1 MSPVELC
8 WNITSYVSI
17 IVQLIVAGICL
28 GIFVSPYMPGGSKAV
43 KAGAVYGV
51 VMTVL
56 YIMPPRI
63 DNILAY
69 LIGTSAAF
77 AVMCAEDRRNINQKV
92 FLSVT
97 FFSLRWL
104 SASMA
109 GIMDRFFD
117 VVLFNPGLAA
127 RAWLHYGLYA
137 AVRILSILFSFLLLL
152 LSVKAVNRAYE
163 SKDRYMERRE
173 LVMLSVPSLSGIAGY
188 AVFHFYQIKS
198 ETTGFYDAL
207 CFLYYLV
214 SVMAVLVITIIFQNW
229 KTSQE
234 EQSGHELLESQINTI
249 KTHIRE
255 IEKLY
260 GDIRSLRH
268 DMGNH
273 IQMIERLMETGNS
286 AEASAYLGRLKK
298 EWKEL
303 TPEIRTGNPVTD
315 MILLEKKKE
324 AGMRGIRFECDF
336 RYPENTKLDAFD
348 VSVILY
354 NALNNCM
361 ESVNGEKPYIR
372 IQAFRKNSIFM
383 LIISNSFEGKLPI
396 NPTDGFPYTTKKSGG
411 HGIGLKNMDS
421 VAGRYFGTMS
431 YEVKDDVF
439 CLTIMLQGKT

>member
-1 MSPVELC
+1 MNPVELC
-8 WNITSYVSI
+8 WNTTSYVSI
-17 IVQLIVAGICL
+17 IVQFIVAGICL

-77 AVMCAEDRRNINQKV
+77 AVMCVEDRRNINQKI
-92 FLSVT
+92 FLSVN

-104 SASMA
+104 SVSMA
-109 GIMDRFFD
+109 GIIDHFFD
-117 VVLFNPGLAA
+117 IVLLNPEIAA
-127 RAWLHYGLYA
+127 KVWLQYVLYV
-137 AVRILSILFSFLLLL
+137 AVRILGILFSFLFLL
-152 LSVKAVNRAYE
+152 LSVRAVNRAYE

-173 LVMLSVPSLSGIAGY
+173 FVMLTVPSLSGIAGY
-188 AVFHFYQIKS
+188 AIFHFYQVKS
-198 ETTGFYDAL
+198 EMTGFYDVL
-207 CFLYYLV
+207 CFLYYLI
-214 SVMAVLVITIIFQNW
+214 SVMAILVTVIIFQNW

-249 KTHIRE
+249 KTHIGE

-273 IQMIERLMETGNS
+273 IQMIERLMGTENT

-298 EWKEL
+298 EWQEL
-303 TPEIRTGNPVTD
+303 TPEIRTGNPVSD

-372 IQAFRKNSIFM
+372 IQAFRKNSVFM
-383 LIISNSFEGKLPI
+383 LIISNSFEGRLFT
-396 NPTDGFPYTTKKSGG
+396 NPADGLPYTTKKGSG
-411 HGIGLKNMDS
+411 HGIGLKNMLR
-421 VAGRYFGTMS
+421 VAKKYMGDLSFEQNGN
-431 YEVKDDVF
+431 EVMVG
-439 CLTIMLQGKT
+439 IMLQVA

>member
-1 MSPVELC
+1 MSLVELC

-17 IVQLIVAGICL
+17 IVQLGVAGICF
-28 GIFVSPYMPGGSKAV
+28 GIFVSPYMLGRSKAI
-43 KAGAVYGV
+43 KAGTVYGV
-51 VMTVL
+51 VMMVL

-69 LIGTSAAF
+69 FIGTLAAF
-77 AVMCAEDRRNINQKV
+77 AVMCVEDRRNINQKI

-104 SASMA
+104 SASMT

-117 VVLFNPGLAA
+117 IVLFNPGLTA
-127 RAWLHYGLYA
+127 RAWLHYGLYV

-163 SKDRYMERRE
+163 SRDRYMEKRE

-207 CFLYYLV
+207 CFLYYLI
-214 SVMAVLVITIIFQNW
+214 SVMAVLAITIIFQKW

-234 EQSGHELLESQINTI
+234 EQAGHELLESQTNAI
-249 KTHIRE
+249 KTHIGE

-260 GDIRSLRH
+260 GDIHSLRH

-273 IQMIERLMETGNS
+273 IQMIERLMGTGNT
-286 AEASAYLGRLKK
+286 AEASAYLGRLKT
-298 EWKEL
+298 EWQEL

-324 AGMRGIRFECDF
+324 ARMRGIRFECDF

-348 VSVILY
+348 VSVLLY

-361 ESVNGEKPYIR
+361 ESVNGKNPYIR

-383 LIISNSFEGKLPI
+383 LIISNSFEGRIPI
-396 NPTDGFPYTTKKSGG
+396 NPAGGLPYTTKKGDG
-411 HGIGLKNMDS
+411 HGIGLKNMQG
-421 VAGRYFGTMS
+421 VAKKYMGDLSFEQNGN
-431 YEVKDDVF
+431 EVTVG
-439 CLTIMLQGKT
+439 IMLQIA

>member
-1 MSPVELC
+1 MNPVELC
-8 WNITSYVSI
+8 WNTTSYVSI
-17 IVQLIVAGICL
+17 IVQFIVAGICL
-28 GIFVSPYMPGGSKAV
+28 GIFVSPYMPGRSKAV
-43 KAGAVYGV
+43 KAGAVYSV

-63 DNILAY
+63 DNILAFF
-69 LIGTSAAF
+69 IGTLAAF
-77 AVMCAEDRRNINQKV
+77 AVMCAEDRRNISQKI
-92 FLSVT
+92 FLSVN

-104 SASMA
+104 SVSMA
-109 GIMDRFFD
+109 GIIDHFFD
-117 VVLFNPGLAA
+117 IVLLNPEIAA
-127 RAWLHYGLYA
+127 KVWLQYVLYV
-137 AVRILSILFSFLLLL
+137 AVRILGILFSFLFLL
-152 LSVKAVNRAYE
+152 LSVRAVNRAYE
-163 SKDRYMERRE
+163 SKDRYVERRE
-173 LVMLSVPSLSGIAGY
+173 FVMLTVPSLSGIAGY
-188 AVFHFYQIKS
+188 AIFHFYQVKS
-198 ETTGFYDAL
+198 EMTGFYDVL
-207 CFLYYLV
+207 CFLYYLI
-214 SVMAVLVITIIFQNW
+214 SVMAILVTVIIFQNW

-249 KTHIRE
+249 KTHIGE

-273 IQMIERLMETGNS
+273 IQMIERLMGTENT

-298 EWKEL
+298 EWQEL
-303 TPEIRTGNPVTD
+303 TPEIRTGNPVSD

-372 IQAFRKNSIFM
+372 IQAFRKNSVFM
-383 LIISNSFEGKLPI
+383 LIISNSFEGRLFT
-396 NPTDGFPYTTKKSGG
+396 NPADGLPYTTKKGSG
-411 HGIGLKNMDS
+411 HGIGLKNMLR
-421 VAGRYFGTMS
+421 VAKKYMGDLSFEQNGN
-431 YEVKDDVF
+431 EVMVG
-439 CLTIMLQGKT
+439 IMLQVA

>member
-17 IVQLIVAGICL
+17 IVQLVATGICL
-28 GIFVSPYMPGGSKAV
+28 GIFVSPYMPGRSKAI

-56 YIMPPRI
+56 YIMPPQI

-69 LIGTSAAF
+69 FIGTLASF
-77 AVMCAEDRRNINQKV
+77 AVMCAEDRRNINQKI

-97 FFSLRWL
+97 FFSLRWF
-104 SASMA
+104 STSMA
-109 GIMDRFFD
+109 EIIDHFFD
-117 VVLFNPGLAA
+117 IVLLNPEIAVLG
-127 RAWLHYGLYA
+127 WLHYGLYVA
-137 AVRILSILFSFLLLL
+137 IRILGILFSFLLLL
-152 LSVKAVNRAYE
+152 LSAQAVNRAYE
-163 SKDRYMERRE
+163 SKGRYMERRE
-173 LVMLSVPSLSGIAGY
+173 LVMLTVPSLSGVAGY
-188 AVFHFYQIKS
+188 AIFHFYQVQF
-198 ETTGFYDAL
+198 EMTGFYDVL
-207 CFLYYLV
+207 CFLYYLI
-214 SVMAVLVITIIFQNW
+214 SVIAVLVITVIFQNW

-249 KTHIRE
+249 KTHIGE

-273 IQMIERLMETGNS
+273 IQMIEHLMGSGNT
-286 AEASAYLGRLKK
+286 AEASAYLERLKI
-298 EWKEL
+298 EWQEL
-303 TPEIRTGNPVTD
+303 TPEIRTGNPITD

-324 AGMRGIRFECDF
+324 AEMRGIRFESDF

-372 IQAFRKNSIFM
+372 IQAFLKNSVFM
-383 LIISNSFEGKLPI
+383 LIVSNSFEGKLLT
-396 NPTDGFPYTTKKSGG
+396 NPADGLPYTTKKDGG
-411 HGIGLKNMDS
+411 HGIGLKNMLR
-421 VAGRYFGTMS
+421 VAKKYMGDLSFEQNGN
-431 YEVKDDVF
+431 EVTVG
-439 CLTIMLQGKT
+439 IMLQVA

>member
-1 MSPVELC
+1 MNPVELC

-17 IVQLIVAGICL
+17 IVQFIVAGICL
-28 GIFVSPYMPGGSKAV
+28 GIFVSPYMPGRSKAV
-43 KAGAVYGV
+43 KAGAVYSV

-63 DNILAY
+63 DNILAFF
-69 LIGTSAAF
+69 IGTLAAF
-77 AVMCAEDRRNINQKV
+77 AVMCAEDRRNINQKI
-92 FLSVT
+92 FLSVN

-104 SASMA
+104 SVSMA
-109 GIMDRFFD
+109 GIIDHFFD
-117 VVLFNPGLAA
+117 IVHLNPEIAAKVWLQYVL
-127 RAWLHYGLYA
+127 YV
-137 AVRILSILFSFLLLL
+137 AVRILGILFSFLFLL
-152 LSVKAVNRAYE
+152 LSVRAVNRAYE

-173 LVMLSVPSLSGIAGY
+173 LVMLTVPSLSGIAGY
-188 AVFHFYQIKS
+188 AIFHFYQVKS
-198 ETTGFYDAL
+198 EMTGFYDVL
-207 CFLYYLV
+207 CFLYYLI
-214 SVMAVLVITIIFQNW
+214 SVMAILVTVIIFQNW

-249 KTHIRE
+249 KTHIGE

-273 IQMIERLMETGNS
+273 IQMIEHLMGTENTAG
-286 AEASAYLGRLKK
+286 ASAYLGRLKK
-298 EWKEL
+298 EWQEL

-372 IQAFRKNSIFM
+372 IQTFRKNSIFM
-383 LIISNSFEGKLPI
+383 LIISNSFEGRLLT
-396 NPTDGFPYTTKKSGG
+396 NPADGLPYTTKKGGG
-411 HGIGLKNMDS
+411 HGIGLKNMLR
-421 VAGRYFGTMS
+421 VAKKYMGDLSFEQNGN
-431 YEVKDDVF
+431 EVTVG
-439 CLTIMLQGKT
+439 IMLQVA

>member
-17 IVQLIVAGICL
+17 IVQLVATGICL
-28 GIFVSPYMPGGSKAV
+28 GIFVSPYMPGRSKAI

-56 YIMPPRI
+56 YIMPPQI

-69 LIGTSAAF
+69 FIGTLASF
-77 AVMCAEDRRNINQKV
+77 AVMCAEDRRNINQKI

-104 SASMA
+104 STSMA
-109 GIMDRFFD
+109 EIIDHFFD
-117 VVLFNPGLAA
+117 IVLLNPEIAA
-127 RAWLHYGLYA
+127 LGWLHYGLYVA
-137 AVRILSILFSFLLLL
+137 IRILGILFSFLLLL
-152 LSVKAVNRAYE
+152 LSAQAVNRAYE
-163 SKDRYMERRE
+163 SKGRYMERRE
-173 LVMLSVPSLSGIAGY
+173 LVMLTVPSLSGVAGY
-188 AVFHFYQIKS
+188 AIFHFYQVQF
-198 ETTGFYDAL
+198 EMTGFYDVL
-207 CFLYYLV
+207 CFLYYLI
-214 SVMAVLVITIIFQNW
+214 SVIAVLVITVIFQNW

-249 KTHIRE
+249 KTHIGE

-273 IQMIERLMETGNS
+273 IQMIEHLMGSGNT
-286 AEASAYLGRLKK
+286 AEASAYLERLKI
-298 EWKEL
+298 EWQEL
-303 TPEIRTGNPVTD
+303 TPEIRTGNPITD

-324 AGMRGIRFECDF
+324 AEMCGIRFESDF

-372 IQAFRKNSIFM
+372 IQAFLKNSVFM
-383 LIISNSFEGKLPI
+383 LIVSNSFEGKLLT
-396 NPTDGFPYTTKKSGG
+396 NPADGLPYTTKKDGG
-411 HGIGLKNMDS
+411 HGIGLKNMLR
-421 VAGRYFGTMS
+421 VAKKYMGDLSFEQNGN
-431 YEVKDDVF
+431 EVTVG
-439 CLTIMLQGKT
+439 IMLQVA

>member
-17 IVQLIVAGICL
+17 IVQLVATGICL
-28 GIFVSPYMPGGSKAV
+28 GIFVSPYMPDRSKAI

-56 YIMPPRI
+56 YIMPPQI

-69 LIGTSAAF
+69 FIGTLASF

-104 SASMA
+104 STSMA
-109 GIMDRFFD
+109 EIIDHFFD
-117 VVLFNPGLAA
+117 IVLLNPEIAA
-127 RAWLHYGLYA
+127 LGWLYYGLYVA
-137 AVRILSILFSFLLLL
+137 IRILGILFSFLLLL
-152 LSVKAVNRAYE
+152 LSAQAVNRAYE
-163 SKDRYMERRE
+163 SKGRYMERRE
-173 LVMLSVPSLSGIAGY
+173 LVMLTVPSLSGVAGY
-188 AVFHFYQIKS
+188 AIFHFYQVQF
-198 ETTGFYDAL
+198 EMTGFYDVL
-207 CFLYYLV
+207 CFLYYLI
-214 SVMAVLVITIIFQNW
+214 SVIAVLVITVIFQNW

-249 KTHIRE
+249 KTHIGE

-273 IQMIERLMETGNS
+273 IQMIEHLMGSGNT
-286 AEASAYLGRLKK
+286 AEASAYLERLKI
-298 EWKEL
+298 EWQEL
-303 TPEIRTGNPVTD
+303 TPEIRTGNPITD

-324 AGMRGIRFECDF
+324 AEMRGIRFESDF

-372 IQAFRKNSIFM
+372 IQAFLKNSVFM
-383 LIISNSFEGKLPI
+383 LIVSNSFEGKLLT
-396 NPTDGFPYTTKKSGG
+396 NPADGLPYTTKKDGG
-411 HGIGLKNMDS
+411 HGIGLKNMLR
-421 VAGRYFGTMS
+421 VAKKYMGDLSFEQNGN
-431 YEVKDDVF
+431 EVTVG
-439 CLTIMLQGKT
+439 IMLQVA

>member
-8 WNITSYVSI
+8 WDITSYVSI
-17 IVQLIVAGICL
+17 IVQLVVGGICL
-28 GIFVSPYMPGGSKAV
+28 GIFVSPYMPGRSKAV
-43 KAGAVYGV
+43 KAGAAYGV

-69 LIGTSAAF
+69 FIGTLAAF
-77 AVMCAEDRRNINQKV
+77 AVMCAEDKRNINQKI

-109 GIMDRFFD
+109 GIIDRFFD
-117 VVLFNPGLAA
+117 IVLFNPGLAA
-127 RAWLHYGLYA
+127 KAWLHYGLYV
-137 AVRILSILFSFLLLL
+137 AVRIMGILFSFLLLL
-152 LSVKAVNRAYE
+152 LSVQAVNRAYE
-163 SKDRYMERRE
+163 SKGRYMERRE
-173 LVMLSVPSLSGIAGY
+173 LLMLAVPSLAGAAGY
-188 AVFHFYQIKS
+188 AIFHFYQVQFEMI
-198 ETTGFYDAL
+198 GFYDAL
-207 CFLYYLV
+207 CFLYYLI
-214 SVMAVLVITIIFQNW
+214 SVIAVLVITVIFQNW

-249 KTHIRE
+249 KTHIGE

-260 GDIRSLRH
+260 GNIRSLRH

-273 IQMIERLMETGNS
+273 IQMTEHLMESGNT
-286 AEASAYLGRLKK
+286 AEASAYLERLKI
-298 EWKEL
+298 EWQEL
-303 TPEIRTGNPVTD
+303 APEIRTGNPVTD

-324 AGMRGIRFECDF
+324 AGMRGIRFESDF

-372 IQAFRKNSIFM
+372 IQAFRKDSIFM

-396 NPTDGFPYTTKKSGG
+396 SPADGLPYTTKKGGG
-411 HGIGLKNMDS
+411 HGIGLKNMLR
-421 VAGRYFGTMS
+421 VAKKYMGDLSFEQNGN
-431 YEVKDDVF
+431 EVIVG
-439 CLTIMLQGKT
+439 IMLQVA

>member
-1 MSPVELC
+1 MSSVELC
-8 WNITSYVSI
+8 WSITSYVSI
-17 IVQLIVAGICL
+17 IMQLVAAGICL
-28 GIFVSPYMPGGSKAV
+28 GIFVSPYMLGRNKAV
-43 KAGAVYGV
+43 KAGVVYGV

-56 YIMPPRI
+56 YIMPPQI

-69 LIGTSAAF
+69 FIGTLAAF
-77 AVMCAEDRRNINQKV
+77 AVMCAEDRRNINQKI
-92 FLSVT
+92 FLSTT

-109 GIMDRFFD
+109 EIIDRFLD
-117 VVLFNPGLAA
+117 IALSNPEIVA
-127 RAWLHYGLYA
+127 RVWLHYGLYVT
-137 AVRILSILFSFLLLL
+137 VRIVDILFSFLLLL
-152 LSVKAVNRAYE
+152 LSVQAVNRAYE
-163 SKDRYMERRE
+163 SKGRYMERRE
-173 LVMLSVPSLSGIAGY
+173 LVMLTVPSLSGIAGY
-188 AVFHFYQIKS
+188 AIFHFYQVKS
-198 ETTGFYDAL
+198 EMTGFYDAL
-207 CFLYYLV
+207 CFLYYLI
-214 SVMAVLVITIIFQNW
+214 SVMAVLVITVIFQNW

-249 KTHIRE
+249 KTHIGE

-273 IQMIERLMETGNS
+273 IQMIEHLMGTGNT
-286 AEASAYLGRLKK
+286 AEASAYLERLKT
-298 EWKEL
+298 EWQEL

-324 AGMRGIRFECDF
+324 AEMRGIRFESDF

-372 IQAFRKNSIFM
+372 IQAFLKNSVFM
-383 LIISNSFEGKLPI
+383 LIVSNSFEGKLLT
-396 NPTDGFPYTTKKSGG
+396 NPADGLPYTTKKGGG
-411 HGIGLKNMDS
+411 HGIGLKNMLR
-421 VAGRYFGTMS
+421 VAKKYMGDLSFEQNGN
-431 YEVKDDVF
+431 EVTVG
-439 CLTIMLQGKT
+439 IMLQVA

>member
-1 MSPVELC
+1 MSLVELC
-8 WNITSYVSI
+8 WNITSYISI
-17 IVQLIVAGICL
+17 IVQLVAAGICL
-28 GIFVSPYMPGGSKAV
+28 GIFVSPYMLGRSKAV

-69 LIGTSAAF
+69 FIGTLAAF
-77 AVMCAEDRRNINQKV
+77 AVMCAEDGRNINQKI
-92 FLSVT
+92 FLSVN

-109 GIMDRFFD
+109 GIIDYFFD
-117 VVLFNPGLAA
+117 SVLLNPEIAA
-127 RAWLHYGLYA
+127 LGWLQYGLYVT
-137 AVRILSILFSFLLLL
+137 VRILGILFSFLLLL

-173 LVMLSVPSLSGIAGY
+173 LVMLTVPSLSGIAGY
-188 AVFHFYQIKS
+188 AIFHFYQIKS
-198 ETTGFYDAL
+198 EMTGFYDVL
-207 CFLYYLV
+207 CFLYYLI
-214 SVMAVLVITIIFQNW
+214 SVMAILVTVIIFQHW

-234 EQSGHELLESQINTI
+234 EQSGHELLESQINNI
-249 KTHIRE
+249 KTHIE
-255 IEKLY
+255 GVEKLY

-273 IQMIERLMETGNS
+273 IQIIERLMGTENT
-286 AEASAYLGRLKK
+286 AEASAYLERLKI

-383 LIISNSFEGKLPI
+383 LIISNSFEGRLFT
-396 NPTDGFPYTTKKSGG
+396 NPADGLPYTTKKGSG
-411 HGIGLKNMDS
+411 HGIGLKNMLR
-421 VAGRYFGTMS
+421 VAKKYMGDLSFEQNGN
-431 YEVKDDVF
+431 EVMVG
-439 CLTIMLQGKT
+439 IMLQVA

>member
-1 MSPVELC
+1 MNPVELC

-97 FFSLRWL
+97 FFSLRWF

-109 GIMDRFFD
+109 GIMDLFFD

-286 AEASAYLGRLKK
+286 AEASVYLGRLKK
-298 EWKEL
+298 
-303 TPEIRTGNPVTD
+303 R
-315 MILLEKKKE
+315 
-324 AGMRGIRFECDF
+324 
-336 RYPENTKLDAFD
+336 
-348 VSVILY
+348 
-354 NALNNCM
+354 M
-361 ESVNGEKPYIR
+361 EGAY
-372 IQAFRKNSIFM
+372 A
-383 LIISNSFEGKLPI
+383 
-396 NPTDGFPYTTKKSGG
+396 
-411 HGIGLKNMDS
+411 
-421 VAGRYFGTMS
+421 
-431 YEVKDDVF
+431 
-439 CLTIMLQGKT
+439 

>member
-1 MSPVELC
+1 M
-8 WNITSYVSI
+8 
-17 IVQLIVAGICL
+17 
-28 GIFVSPYMPGGSKAV
+28 
-43 KAGAVYGV
+43 
-51 VMTVL
+51 
-56 YIMPPRI
+56 
-63 DNILAY
+63 
-69 LIGTSAAF
+69 
-77 AVMCAEDRRNINQKV
+77 
-92 FLSVT
+92 
-97 FFSLRWL
+97 
-104 SASMA
+104 
-109 GIMDRFFD
+109 
-117 VVLFNPGLAA
+117 
-127 RAWLHYGLYA
+127 
-137 AVRILSILFSFLLLL
+137 
-152 LSVKAVNRAYE
+152 
-163 SKDRYMERRE
+163 
-173 LVMLSVPSLSGIAGY
+173 
-188 AVFHFYQIKS
+188 
-198 ETTGFYDAL
+198 
-207 CFLYYLV
+207 
-214 SVMAVLVITIIFQNW
+214 ITIIFQKW

-298 EWKEL
+298 EWQEL

-372 IQAFRKNSIFM
+372 IQAFRKNSVFM
-383 LIISNSFEGKLPI
+383 LIISNSFEGRLFT
-396 NPTDGFPYTTKKSGG
+396 NPADGLPYTTKKGGG
-411 HGIGLKNMDS
+411 HGIGLKNMLR
-421 VAGRYFGTMS
+421 VAKKYMGDLSFEQNGN
-431 YEVKDDVF
+431 EVTVG
-439 CLTIMLQGKT
+439 IMLQIA

>member
-1 MSPVELC
+1 MSLVELC

-17 IVQLIVAGICL
+17 IVQLGVAGICF
-28 GIFVSPYMPGGSKAV
+28 GIFVSPYMLGRSKAI
-43 KAGAVYGV
+43 KAGTVYGV
-51 VMTVL
+51 VMMVL
-56 YIMPPRI
+56 YIMPPQI

-69 LIGTSAAF
+69 FIGTLAAF
-77 AVMCAEDRRNINQKV
+77 AVMCVEDRRNINQKI
-92 FLSVT
+92 FLSVN

-109 GIMDRFFD
+109 GIIDHFFD
-117 VVLFNPGLAA
+117 IVLLNPQIAA
-127 RAWLHYGLYA
+127 LGWLHYGLYV
-137 AVRILSILFSFLLLL
+137 AVRILGILFSFLFLL
-152 LSVKAVNRAYE
+152 LSIQAVNRAYE

-173 LVMLSVPSLSGIAGY
+173 LVMLTVPSLSGIAGY
-188 AVFHFYQIKS
+188 AIFHFYQIKS
-198 ETTGFYDAL
+198 EMTGFFDIL
-207 CFLYYLV
+207 CFLYYLI
-214 SVMAVLVITIIFQNW
+214 SVMAILVTIIIFQHW

-234 EQSGHELLESQINTI
+234 EQSGHELLESQIDNI
-249 KTHIRE
+249 KTHIKG

-273 IQMIERLMETGNS
+273 IQMIERLTGTENT
-286 AEASAYLGRLKK
+286 AEASAYLKRLKI
-298 EWKEL
+298 EWQEL

-324 AGMRGIRFECDF
+324 AQMRGIRFESDF

-361 ESVNGEKPYIR
+361 ESVNGENPYIR

-396 NPTDGFPYTTKKSGG
+396 NPDGFPYTTKKSGG
-411 HGIGLKNMDS
+411 HGIGLKNMLR
-421 VAGRYFGTMS
+421 VAKKYMGDLSFEQNKN
-431 YEVKDDVF
+431 EVAVG
-439 CLTIMLQGKT
+439 IMLQIA